1 MRQAELLF
9 DLAEAMVEEIE
20 PYLLSRE
27 LHWPLHL
34 RRPAQGE
41 PTRLSLGALQLT
53 LDELDSLRPGF
64 TEGQLARFE
73 DLRSRL
79 ERLRENHASA
89 MQRKAQAEQQSRL
102 RLWQAFLNDL
112 AEGTASSQDFRREV
126 RNRLMAARLA
136 AWAPSGSAAS
146 AMVEASAAQ
155 DRRLRAVFRPGPF
168 VLDEH
173 LQGVYPG
180 PEYWYLYGAIRLPEP

>member
-1 MRQAELLF
+1 MRQADSLF

-27 LHWPLHL
+27 LHWPLQL
-34 RRPAQGE
+34 RGPAQGN

-53 LDELDSLRPGF
+53 LDELESLRPGF
-64 TEGQLARFE
+64 TPGQRARFE
-73 DLRSRL
+73 DLGSRL

-102 RLWQAFLNDL
+102 RLWQAYLTDL

-155 DRRLRAVFRPGPF
+155 DRRLQAVFRPGRF
-168 VLDEH
+168 VLGEH
-173 LQGVYPG
+173 LEKVYPG
-180 PEYWYLYGAIRLPEP
+180 PEYWYLYGGVRLPEP